1 MNLMYKLA
9 LGAALAMCVGI
20 AAAQNSWRTD
30 GTLVRSINSDTN
42 LHRTIDRELGVAC
55 YITTQRRG
63 NNVYGNEPHGSSISC
78 VKL

>member
-1 MNLMYKLA
+1 MNLIYKLA

-20 AAAQNSWRTD
+20 AAASTSWRTE
-30 GTLVRSINSDTN
+30 GTLVRSINSNTN

-55 YITTQRRG
+55 YITTQRRS
-63 NNVYGNEPHGSSISC
+63 SSISC